1 MGKDK
6 LQRFAENK
14 TFENLFQPSYDEVL
28 NKDYKLKGKWN
39 KIYFK
44 NTNPVILEL
53 GCGKGEYTIALSQ
66 KYKNKNFIGIDIK
79 GARLWRGAKTA
90 IENNFKNV
98 AFLRTRI
105 EFITSFFA
113 INEVSEIWITFPDP
127 QMRKRRAKKRLTSSR
142 FLGHYQEFLTDN
154 GIINLKTD
162 NDLLY
167 NYTKALL
174 EKNNLKIIKS
184 TNDLYSEDFVDDILS
199 VKTFYEKQFLSTDK
213 NINYI
218 KFELPKN
225 IKIQEPD
232 EDFFI

>member
-1 MGKDK
+1 VGKDK

-14 TFENLFQPSYDEVL
+14 TFSNLFQPTFDEVL
-28 NKDYKLKGKWN
+28 NKDYFLKNNWN
-39 KIYFK
+39 NKYFK
-44 NTNPVILEL
+44 NNNPIVLEL

-90 IENNFKNV
+90 IENNYNNV

-105 EFITSFFA
+105 EFINSFFA
-113 INEVSEIWITFPDP
+113 NNEISEIWITFPDP

-142 FLGHYQEFLTDN
+142 FLTQYQSFIVDN

-167 NYTKALL
+167 EYTMALL
-174 EKNNLKIIKS
+174 KENNIKILQS
-184 TNDLYSEDFVDDILS
+184 TNNLYSEDFVDDILS
-199 VKTFYEKQFLSTDK
+199 VKTFYENQFLSFDK

-225 IKIQEPD
+225 LKILEPKG
-232 EDFFI
+232 EFYI

>member
-1 MGKDK
+1 LGKDK

-14 TFENLFQPSYDEVL
+14 TFENLFQPTYDEVL
-28 NKDYKLKGKWN
+28 NKDYYIKNNWN
-39 KIYFK
+39 NKYFK
-44 NTNPVILEL
+44 NNNPIVLEL

-66 KYKNKNFIGIDIK
+66 KYKSKNFIGIDIK

-90 IENNFKNV
+90 ITNNLKNV

-105 EFITSFFA
+105 EFINSFFSDD
-113 INEVSEIWITFPDP
+113 EVSEIWITFPDP

-142 FLGHYQEFLTDN
+142 FLTHYQGFLINN

-167 NYTKALL
+167 KYTRALL
-174 EKNNLKIIKS
+174 QKNNIKILTD
-184 TNDLYSEDFVDDILS
+184 TNNLYKENFVDDILS
-199 VKTFYEKQFLSTDK
+199 VKTFYEKQFLSNNK
-213 NINYI
+213 NINYL

-225 IKIQEPD
+225 IVIQEPD
-232 EDFFI
+232 GEFYI